1 MLSKI
6 NDSIK
11 KGMLVGDKEA
21 VEALRLVK
29 AELLVNEKTATP
41 RPDMEVVKSYSKKLT
56 KALDAFANR
65 PDQLVKLQKELEIV
79 NALLP
84 VGVPEQTIRDYAETV
99 IQNLRSAV
107 GARPNPGFVIKSVK
121 LHLPDADGST
131 VAKVVNECLK

>member
-41 RPDMEVVKSYSKKLT
+41 KADLEVIKSYSKKLT
-56 KALDAFANR
+56 KALEAFANR

-84 VGVPEQTIRDYAETV
+84 RGVPEDTV
-99 IQNLRSAV
+99 RVYVMTVLANAAAAGV
-107 GARPNPGFVIKSVK
+107 TKNKGEVIKSVK
-121 LHLPDADGST
+121 TQLPDADGS
-131 VAKVVNECLK
+131 VIAKVVNECLK